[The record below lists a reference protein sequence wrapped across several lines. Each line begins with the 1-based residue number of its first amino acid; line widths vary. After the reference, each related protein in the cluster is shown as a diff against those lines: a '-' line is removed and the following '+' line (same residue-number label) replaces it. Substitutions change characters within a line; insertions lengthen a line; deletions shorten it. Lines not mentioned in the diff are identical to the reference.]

1 MGVTFD
7 SLRYLLDYDD
17 PDTPRPLKLKD
28 LKACLQDEQGE
39 YTLLAMPDSCF
50 RTALKQLNLYR
61 KINQLTDANGELNLE
76 EILAYHKEIER
87 EPEKKGD
94 PAITDI
100 YEYKQVLDT
109 LTCRYVLPGSY
120 DMETLYASGRGLTV
134 MGMYYNYRM
143 RLEAQRRPA
152 SGIVGAGTKKLY
164 YYDMCD
170 TQQSDKWVVAQAI
183 WTDVYCKNGVVHV
196 LTPEH
201 EFGYGIFTHYLKNL
215 GNEQ

>member
-1 MGVTFD
+1 M
-7 SLRYLLDYDD
+7 
-17 PDTPRPLKLKD
+17 KLKD

-152 SGIVGAGTKKLY
+152 SGFVGVGTKKLY